1 MEEANKASGIN
12 EGTKTLHV
20 LITDEDGNIVVD
32 CKTDALILS
41 ANVVG
46 EDAVRATFFTRTHG
60 GNIMNVFVRAI
71 QVMGRFAAEGGTAKK
86 LVAKKVRENTGIDL
100 RKVKKSLVNEKD

>member
-1 MEEANKASGIN
+1 MEEAKKASGIN

-71 QVMGRFAAEGGTAKK
+71 QVMGRFATENHAKAMI
-86 LVAKKVRENTGIDL
+86 AKEVRENTGIDL